1 MPRPVALITFPPEAE
16 ERAVIDDVFAGLAEV
31 ALLPEEDPAARKAA
45 LKGATVAITRSL
57 RTELRAD
64 ELPLLANLRLLQ
76 TISAGFNHLP
86 FAQLPPGLP
95 VASNSGGYAEPM
107 AEHVIA
113 MALAAAKRLAF
124 YHNQLAADDW
134 IWGVKNKKIGGSV
147 CGILGFGGIGQA
159 TARLCRGLGMKVWAT
174 NRSGRTD
181 QPVDFI
187 GTPADTDKVLRGA
200 DTVVLSFA
208 LNAGTK
214 GLIGARELGI
224 MKKDATLINV
234 SRGDA
239 IDQTALYAHLKANP
253 DFYAC
258 IDAWWVEPFN
268 NGVFKIDHPFFEL
281 PNVIGSPHNSA
292 HTATGRL
299 DGLRHAAENA
309 ARAVRG
315 ETPRNLVAEKDR
327 V

>member
-1 MPRPVALITFPPEAE
+1 MTFLPDAE
-16 ERAVIDDVFAGLAEV
+16 ERPVIDDVFSSIAEV
-31 ALLPEEDPAARKAA
+31 ALLPEGDAAARKAA
-45 LKGATVAITRSL
+45 LTGATVIVTRSL
-57 RTELRAD
+57 RTELRSD
-64 ELPLLANLRLLQ
+64 ELPLLAGVKLLQ

-86 FAQLPPGLP
+86 FAQLPSQLP

-107 AEHVIA
+107 AEHVVA

-124 YHNQLAADDW
+124 FHNRLAADDW

-159 TARLCRGLGMKVWAT
+159 TARLCRGLGIKVWAT
-174 NRSGRTD
+174 NRSGKTD
-181 QPVDFI
+181 QAVDFI
-187 GTPADTDKVLRGA
+187 GTPADTEKVLRGA
-200 DTVVLSFA
+200 DTVVLSVA

-214 GLIGARELGI
+214 GSIGARELGM

-234 SRGDA
+234 ARGDA
-239 IDQTALYAHLKANP
+239 IDQKALYEHLKANP
-253 DFYAC
+253 DFYVC

-268 NGVFKIDHPFFEL
+268 NGVFKIDYPFFNL

-315 ETPRNLVAEKDR
+315 ETPKNLVAAKDR